1 MKHSSIGKLMFLLCL
16 LVWAVLSVIPSTA
29 KESLSSEQTY
39 LYKTTFIRAAPG
51 RLLDLI
57 DLLKE
62 QMSVHDASGDKLPF
76 WWRHTQGDQWDLM
89 MLYPMGSYIEYYSKQ
104 RIKRRAQAQA
114 KSPFSQNEFKKRF
127 QESVS
132 WYEDIFVMGP
142 PLEIVESVFK
152 DTSFYHCEIFIAL
165 PGKHAE
171 LFKERE
177 MENAYLYG
185 IGRPQNLIFTRDQ
198 GAAWDLFTLGCYKDM
213 KHWAASSEI
222 PREKREAAA
231 IKAGFEGSDKIG
243 PYMRTLILMHRDT
256 IGVAIK

>member
-1 MKHSSIGKLMFLLCL
+1 MHTTGKFLLSLCL
-16 LVWAVLSVIPSTA
+16 FVLLFSSVISSA
-29 KESLSSEQTY
+29 ESEPLSSEQTF

-51 RLLDLI
+51 KLLDLI
-57 DLLKE
+57 DLLKDR
-62 QMSVHDASGDKLPF
+62 MAVHDAAGDKRPF

-89 MLYPMGSYIEYYSKQ
+89 MLYPMGSYAEYYSKT
-104 RIKRRAQAQA
+104 RIQHRTQAMVSAALPPQ
-114 KSPFSQNEFKKRF
+114 EFKKRF
-127 QESVS
+127 QEDVA

-142 PLEIVESVFK
+142 PLEIVENVFK

-165 PGKHAE
+165 PGKHEE

-177 MENAYLYG
+177 MENAYLHG

-198 GAAWDLFTLGCYKDM
+198 GASWDLYTLGCYKDM
-213 KHWAASSEI
+213 DQWAASSDVS
-222 PREKREAAA
+222 REKREEAA
-231 IKAGFEGSDKIG
+231 IKAGFESADKIG

>member
-1 MKHSSIGKLMFLLCL
+1 MKYHSLGRFILVLCL
-16 LVWAVLSVIPSTA
+16 VVWTYPFANLSAWTERLP
-29 KESLSSEQTY
+29 SEQTY

-51 RLLDLI
+51 KLLDLI
-57 DLLKE
+57 DLLKDR
-62 QMSVHDASGDKLPF
+62 MIFHDASGDKRPF

-89 MLYPMGSYIEYYSKQ
+89 MLYPLEGYTEYYSKE
-104 RIKRRAQAQA
+104 RIERRNRAEA
-114 KSPFSQNEFKKRF
+114 SSLVSQKEFKKRF
-127 QESVS
+127 QEDVS
-132 WYEDIFVMGP
+132 WYEDIFVLGP
-142 PLEIVESVFK
+142 PLEIVENVFK

-177 MENAYLYG
+177 MENAYLHNL
-185 IGRPQNLIFTRDQ
+185 GRPQNLIFTRDQ

-213 KHWAASSEI
+213 KQWAASSDI
-222 PREKREAAA
+222 PKERRKEAA
-231 IKAGFEGSDKIG
+231 IKAGFEGPDMIG

>member
-1 MKHSSIGKLMFLLCL
+1 MFGKIILLLCCV
-16 LVWAVLSVIPSTA
+16 VWIFSSVAASDA
-29 KESLSSEQTY
+29 KKPLSSEQSY
-39 LYKTTFIRAAPG
+39 LYKTSFIRAAPG
-51 RLLDLI
+51 KLLDLI

-62 QMSVHDASGDKLPF
+62 QMAVHDASGDKRPF

-89 MLYPMGSYIEYYSKQ
+89 MLYPMGSYAEYYSK
-104 RIKRRAQAQA
+104 RRVEHRNQAQA
-114 KSPFSQNEFKKRF
+114 TSSLPPQEFKKRF
-127 QESVS
+127 QEDVS
-132 WYEDIFVMGP
+132 WFEDIFVWGAP
-142 PLEIVESVFK
+142 IEIVEEVFK

-171 LFKERE
+171 LFKQRE
-177 MENAYLYG
+177 MENAYLYD

-213 KHWAASSEI
+213 KQWAASSDI

>member
-1 MKHSSIGKLMFLLCL
+1 MKHSWIGKFVLLFFL
-16 LVWAVLSVIPSTA
+16 VFWASPTDAFAVTEEP
-29 KESLSSEQTY
+29 LSSEQTY

-51 RLLDLI
+51 KLLDLI

-62 QMSVHDASGDKLPF
+62 RMPVYDAGGDERPF

-89 MLYPMGSYIEYYSKQ
+89 LLYPMGSYAEYYFKE
-104 RIKRRAQAQA
+104 RTEHRTQALA
-114 KSPFSQNEFKKRF
+114 GASLSPQEFKKRY
-127 QESVS
+127 QEDVS
-132 WYEDIFVMGP
+132 WHEDIFVMGP
-142 PLEIVESVFK
+142 PLEIVQEVFE
-152 DTSFYHCEIFIAL
+152 DTSFYHIEIFIAL

-171 LFKERE
+171 LFEERE
-177 MENAYLYG
+177 MENAYQRN

-213 KHWAASSEI
+213 AQWAAR
-222 PREKREAAA
+222 PDVTKEKRDEAAVA
-231 IKAGFEGSDKIG
+231 AGFEGSDKIG

>member
-1 MKHSSIGKLMFLLCL
+1 MKSHWIGKFMFLVCL
-16 LVWAVLSVIPSTA
+16 VVWIIPAAALSGQ
-29 KESLSSEQTY
+29 KEALSSEQTY

-51 RLLDLI
+51 KILDLI
-57 DLLKE
+57 ELLKD
-62 QMSVHDASGDKLPF
+62 QMAVYDASGDKRPF

-89 MLYPMGSYIEYYSKQ
+89 MLYPMESYTEYYSEE
-104 RIKRRAQAQA
+104 RMKRRTQAQS
-114 KSPFSQNEFKKRF
+114 KSFLSAQEFKKKF
-127 QESVS
+127 QEDVS

-142 PLEIVESVFK
+142 PLEIVEEVFK

-177 MENAYLYG
+177 MENAYLKD

-213 KHWAASSEI
+213 QHWAASSEI

-231 IKAGFEGSDKIG
+231 VKAGFEAADKIG
-243 PYMRTLILMHRDT
+243 AYMRTLILMHRDT

>member
-1 MKHSSIGKLMFLLCL
+1 MKHHCIGKFMLLLCL
-16 LVWAVLSVIPSTA
+16 LVWLFPSATA
-29 KESLSSEQTY
+29 STTTEPFPSEQSY

-51 RLLDLI
+51 KLLDLI

-62 QMSVHDASGDKLPF
+62 RMQMYDASGDKRPF

-89 MLYPMGSYIEYYSKQ
+89 MLYPMESYTEYYSKE
-104 RIKRRAQAQA
+104 RTKRRTQAQIG
-114 KSPFSQNEFKKRF
+114 SSLSQQEFKTRF
-127 QESVS
+127 QEDVS
-132 WYEDIFVMGP
+132 WYEDMFVMGP
-142 PLEIVESVFK
+142 PLKIVEEVFK
-152 DTSFYHCEIFIAL
+152 NTSFYHCEIFIAL

-177 MENAYLYG
+177 MENAYLFN

-198 GAAWDLFTLGCYKDM
+198 GASWDLYTLGCYKDM
-213 KHWAASSEI
+213 EQWAASSDI
-222 PREKREAAA
+222 SKEKREEAA

>member
-1 MKHSSIGKLMFLLCL
+1 MKNYFVGRFTLLL
-16 LVWAVLSVIPSTA
+16 GLIVFIFLSVPNSATT
-29 KESLSSEQTY
+29 EQLSSEQSY

-51 RLLDLI
+51 KLLDLI
-57 DLLKE
+57 DLFKE
-62 QMSVHDASGDKLPF
+62 QMEVCDASGDKRPF

-89 MLYPMGSYIEYYSKQ
+89 MIYPMKSYSEYYSKG
-104 RIKRRAQAQA
+104 RIEHRTQAQD
-114 KSPFSQNEFKKRF
+114 SSSLPRTEFKKKF
-127 QESVS
+127 QEYTA

-142 PLEIVESVFK
+142 PLEIVEEVFEG
-152 DTSFYHCEIFIAL
+152 TSFYHCEIFIAL
-165 PGKHAE
+165 PGKHKE

-177 MENAYLYG
+177 MENAYQQS

-213 KHWAASSEI
+213 KEWASSPDI
-222 PREKREAAA
+222 SREKREAAA

>member
-1 MKHSSIGKLMFLLCL
+1 MLLFCFV
-16 LVWAVLSVIPSTA
+16 VWVFPSVSASDA
-29 KESLSSEQTY
+29 KKPLTSEQTY

-51 RLLDLI
+51 KLLDLI
-57 DLLKE
+57 DLLKD
-62 QMSVHDASGDKLPF
+62 QMSVIDASGEKRPF

-89 MLYPMGSYIEYYSKQ
+89 MLYPMGSYAEYYSKV
-104 RIKRRAQAQA
+104 RIEHRTQAQA
-114 KSPFSQNEFKKRF
+114 VASLPQQEFKKRY
-127 QESVS
+127 QEDVA

-142 PLEIVESVFK
+142 PLEIVEDVFK

-198 GAAWDLFTLGCYKDM
+198 GAAWDLYTLGCYKDM
-213 KHWAASSEI
+213 KHWAASSDI
-222 PREKREAAA
+222 PREKREEAA

-256 IGVAIK
+256 IGVAIR

>member
-1 MKHSSIGKLMFLLCL
+1 MRKFTLLLCTVVL
-16 LVWAVLSVIPSTA
+16 LLSSATFSATTEP
-29 KESLSSEQTY
+29 LSSEQTY

-51 RLLDLI
+51 ELLDLI
-57 DLLKE
+57 DLLKDR
-62 QMSVHDASGDKLPF
+62 MAVHDASGDKRPF

-89 MLYPMGSYIEYYSKQ
+89 MLYPMESYTEYYSKERIQ
-104 RIKRRAQAQA
+104 RRTQAQS
-114 KSPFSQNEFKKRF
+114 KTSLSQQEFKKRF
-127 QESVS
+127 QEDVS

-142 PLEIVESVFK
+142 PLEIVEKAFK

-177 MENAYLYG
+177 MENAYLNG

-213 KHWAASSEI
+213 QHWAASSDI
-222 PREKREAAA
+222 AREKRQEAA
-231 IKAGFEGSDKIG
+231 IKAGFEGADKIG

>member
-1 MKHSSIGKLMFLLCL
+1 MRKFTLLLCTVVL
-16 LVWAVLSVIPSTA
+16 LFSSATFYATTEP
-29 KESLSSEQTY
+29 LSSEQTY

-51 RLLDLI
+51 KLLDLI
-57 DLLKE
+57 DLLKDR
-62 QMSVHDASGDKLPF
+62 MAGHDASGDKRPF

-89 MLYPMGSYIEYYSKQ
+89 MLYPMESYTEYYSKE
-104 RIKRRAQAQA
+104 RIQSRTQAQS
-114 KSPFSQNEFKKRF
+114 KSSLSQQEFKRRF
-127 QESVS
+127 QENVS

-142 PLEIVESVFK
+142 PLEIVEKAFK

-165 PGKHAE
+165 PEKHAE
-171 LFKERE
+171 LFKERK
-177 MENAYLYG
+177 MENAYLNG

-213 KHWAASSEI
+213 QHWAASSDI
-222 PREKREAAA
+222 PREKRQEAA
-231 IKAGFEGSDKIG
+231 IKAGFEGAEKIG